1 MSDALQRAVPLPKKD
16 GESGTGKHRG
26 RIYLI
31 TPLGKDFPLETS
43 AAYAG
48 VDAGYRLLKEKNI
61 RPAFVLGD
69 FDSLPEGEK
78 PPAGA
83 IRLPVR
89 KNEPDS
95 ELAVQEALEDGYSE
109 IILWGSISGRLDHTL
124 ANIRLAVWKFPG
136 LILQDASQKAFVLL
150 PGHHEIEPEYTHLSF
165 FAMEPSVFS
174 ETNVSYPLD
183 HQVLDQ
189 KDLFTLSNSFL
200 KGPAQITVH
209 SGRILCVLSN
219 IA

>member
-1 MSDALQRAVPLPKKD
+1 MSEARPEERNGQK
-16 GESGTGKHRG
+16 TGKPETETGRG

-31 TPLGKDFPLETS
+31 TPLGQDFPIEKN

-61 RPAFVLGD
+61 TPAFVLGD
-69 FDSLPEGEK
+69 FDSLPQGEK

-95 ELAVQEALEDGYSE
+95 ELAVQEALQDGYTE
-109 IILWGSISGRLDHTL
+109 IILWGGISGRLDHTL

-150 PGHHEIEPEYTHLSF
+150 PGDYEIEPDYAHLSF

-183 HQVLDQ
+183 HQELDQ
-189 KDLFTLSNSFL
+189 KDLFTLSNSFVQ
-200 KGPAQITVH
+200 GPAKITVH
-209 SGRILCVLSN
+209 SGRVLCVLSN
-219 IA
+219 VA